1 MTVTDTTPLNLRGL
15 ADDEL
20 LDLARSDG
28 TVAARALAEAGRRD
42 RDDRL
47 ARGRRALADIR
58 AEGDR
63 QAYANYRQADSW
75 CRGELLS
82 EDGIRAGITDEQV
95 LWRLPED
102 KALRFA
108 SEELGLFW
116 ELVAPRVTSED
127 YVKQH
132 AAERRRAEDEARQAK
147 NEGAGTNGHDA
158 TAGTGMAG
166 TEASALR
173 RRSTT
178 VQAPQAGSGG
188 TVQRGGRRAS
198 STEGQPAGRDGR
210 PAGPVQPD
218 RGLEGATDMGV
229 ITRAVVHTVRED
241 QRNRAR
247 QAGDVAVPVSGV
259 VRSPGGTVAR
269 PEQLVPGDQ
278 LLDLLRDQWFGWF
291 ARLPSPA
298 ALDLVTLWAAHC
310 WMRDENGVL
319 VTRATPRLYVLSSEP
334 GSGKSHLLELL
345 ALVVPNCFGLDLEP
359 TAPGLVYTLSRE
371 KATVLIDEG
380 DVLFSTGARRQAVR
394 AILNGGYTRHGTY
407 LNGKGAKASREPV
420 FGPVAVAG
428 LDAMETD
435 TGDTLKALLSRGI
448 KIRMQKAASDNPPAK
463 MTAASED
470 AAAKVRHWLGI
481 WAGQV
486 RGMIADAQ
494 PEVPEG
500 LEGRAEQIWIP
511 LLAVA
516 DAAGGDWPSRA
527 RTACR
532 ELTMAEPGGLADEF
546 GEFAA
551 SFGAV

>member
-1 MTVTDTTPLNLRGL
+1 
-15 ADDEL
+15 
-20 LDLARSDG
+20 
-28 TVAARALAEAGRRD
+28 
-42 RDDRL
+42 
-47 ARGRRALADIR
+47 
-58 AEGDR
+58 
-63 QAYANYRQADSW
+63 
-75 CRGELLS
+75 
-82 EDGIRAGITDEQV
+82 
-95 LWRLPED
+95 
-102 KALRFA
+102 
-108 SEELGLFW
+108 
-116 ELVAPRVTSED
+116 
-127 YVKQH
+127 
-132 AAERRRAEDEARQAK
+132 
-147 NEGAGTNGHDA
+147 
-158 TAGTGMAG
+158 
-166 TEASALR
+166 
-173 RRSTT
+173 
-178 VQAPQAGSGG
+178 
-188 TVQRGGRRAS
+188 
-198 STEGQPAGRDGR
+198 
-210 PAGPVQPD
+210 
-218 RGLEGATDMGV
+218 MGV
-229 ITRAVVHTVRED
+229 ITRAVVHAARED
-241 QRNRAR
+241 QRKAR

-269 PEQLVPGDQ
+269 QEQLVPGDQ